1 MEQREVGRLGE
12 WRAGGGHLDLA
23 ALPAAAAALPRR
35 GVLSLGSIV
44 QGTSI
49 IRMAATPRSTC
60 CVRAG
65 GACAILLVIVMY
77 WDVLSGVDVWLL
89 RVHI

>member
-35 GVLSLGSIV
+35 GVLFSLGPLSRV
-44 QGTSI
+44 DYSHGCY
-49 IRMAATPRSTC
+49 STLHLPC
-60 CVRAG
+60 PRAG
-65 GACAILLVIVMY
+65 GACAILLVVVVY
-77 WDVLSGVDVWLL
+77 WDVLSGIDLGLL
-89 RVHI
+89 LAS